1 MFLTRHTAAAAL
13 LTTGV
18 LHVVLYF
25 TDYMDVAITGPA
37 FLAQGIASVVLAGLL
52 YASNRD
58 VLAPV
63 ATVALMTASV
73 VALAAAYLGVFI
85 NTAERVIRPETG
97 LSFGAGIVALL
108 ASALL
113 VKQRAEL
120 RQGTD
125 LPTPG
130 VDERDAM
137 VGAHARFHDD
147 ELESV

>member
-1 MFLTRHTAAAAL
+1 MSLTRHSAAAAL

-37 FLAQGIASVVLAGLL
+37 FLVQGIASVGLAGLL
-52 YASNRD
+52 YVSDRD
-58 VLAPV
+58 VLAPL
-63 ATVALMTASV
+63 ASVALMTASV

-97 LSFGAGIVALL
+97 LSFGAGIVALV

-113 VKQRAEL
+113 VKQRADL

-130 VDERDAM
+130 IDEETIRE
-137 VGAHARFHDD
+137 HARDD

>member
-1 MFLTRHTAAAAL
+1 MSITRHSAAAAL
-13 LTTGV
+13 LITGV

-37 FLAQGIASVVLAGLL
+37 FLAQGLASIVLAGLL
-52 YASNRD
+52 YASDRD
-58 VLAPV
+58 VLAPL
-63 ATVALMTASV
+63 ASVALMTASV

-130 VDERDAM
+130 VDERAA
-137 VGAHARFHDD
+137 VASAHADLHD

>member
-1 MFLTRHTAAAAL
+1 MSITRHSAAAAL
-13 LTTGV
+13 LITGV

-37 FLAQGIASVVLAGLL
+37 FLAQGLASIVIAGLL
-52 YASNRD
+52 YASDRD
-58 VLAPV
+58 VLAPL
-63 ATVALMTASV
+63 ASVALMTASV

-130 VDERDAM
+130 VDEQAAAAS
-137 VGAHARFHDD
+137 VHADLHDD

>member
-37 FLAQGIASVVLAGLL
+37 FLAQGIASIVLAGLL

-130 VDERDAM
+130 VDERAAAA
-137 VGAHARFHDD
+137 GAHAQLHDD

>member
-1 MFLTRHTAAAAL
+1 MTLTRHTAAAAL

-37 FLAQGIASVVLAGLL
+37 FLAQGLGAIVLAGLL
-52 YASNRD
+52 YVSDRD
-58 VLAPV
+58 VLAPL
-63 ATVALMTASV
+63 ASVALMTASV

-130 VDERDAM
+130 IEQRDIAEATDEQAPEYQDA
-137 VGAHARFHDD
+137 
-147 ELESV
+147 

>member
-1 MFLTRHTAAAAL
+1 MRLTRHSAAAAL
-13 LTTGV
+13 VTTGV
-18 LHVVLYF
+18 LHVVLYV

-37 FLAQGIASVVLAGLL
+37 FLAQGIASIVLAGLL
-52 YASNRD
+52 YASDRD
-58 VLAPV
+58 VLAPL
-63 ATVALMTASV
+63 ASVALMTASV

-113 VKQRAEL
+113 VKQRADL

-130 VDERDAM
+130 VDRAAAAAA
-137 VGAHARFHDD
+137 AHEDLHD
-147 ELESV
+147 EQYA

>member
-1 MFLTRHTAAAAL
+1 MRLTRHTAAAAL

-52 YASNRD
+52 YVSDRD
-58 VLAPV
+58 VLAPL
-63 ATVALMTASV
+63 ASVALMTASV

-97 LSFGAGIVALL
+97 LSFGAGIVALV

-130 VDERDAM
+130 VDEQAVRERVRDE
-137 VGAHARFHDD
+137 

>member
-1 MFLTRHTAAAAL
+1 M
-13 LTTGV
+13 
-18 LHVVLYF
+18 LHVVLFF

-37 FLAQGIASVVLAGLL
+37 FLAQGIGSVVLAGLL
-52 YASNRD
+52 YTSDRD
-58 VLAPV
+58 VLAPL
-63 ATVALMTASV
+63 ASVALMTASV

-113 VKQRAEL
+113 IKQRAEL

-130 VDERDAM
+130 VDEHTVRDAP
-137 VGAHARFHDD
+137 HESRHED
-147 ELESV
+147 LESV

>member
-1 MFLTRHTAAAAL
+1 MTLTRHTAAAAL

-18 LHVVLYF
+18 LHV
-25 TDYMDVAITGPA
+25 
-37 FLAQGIASVVLAGLL
+37 AGLL
-52 YASNRD
+52 YVSDRD
-58 VLAPV
+58 VLAPL
-63 ATVALMTASV
+63 ASVALMTASV

-108 ASALL
+108 ASALPI
-113 VKQRAEL
+113 KQRAEL

-130 VDERDAM
+130 IEQRDIAEATDEQAPEYQDA
-137 VGAHARFHDD
+137 
-147 ELESV
+147 

>member
-1 MFLTRHTAAAAL
+1 MTLTRHTAAAAL

-37 FLAQGIASVVLAGLL
+37 FLAQGLGAIVLAGLL
-52 YASNRD
+52 YVSDRD
-58 VLAPV
+58 VLAPL
-63 ATVALMTASV
+63 ASVALMTASV

-130 VDERDAM
+130 VEQHDIAGAADEQAPEYQDA
-137 VGAHARFHDD
+137 
-147 ELESV
+147 